1 MRALM
6 TAMIIKKGLNKL
18 EKKLVLQETVILE
31 PEISR
36 IFVGNVIVENIITIN
51 SPSSSNPLVELF
63 IHNTLFGELII
74 DVMLS
79 GNLELSISAIA
90 LVIMMFLMAMIMS
103 STTSY

>member
-63 IHNTLFGELII
+63 IDNTLFGELII

-103 STTSY
+103 STTSN